1 MADSRGIAQESGRR
15 NSRSPRVPSMRAVSR
30 ASGLPPAE
38 TSPSRAPRSSSS
50 PAAGRDPA
58 AVRRGTA
65 RARSSRRRRTPI
77 VASASRAMAAETTWP
92 ARSTVTRSRS
102 TMTMPRATSPA
113 SSAPTS
119 SGWTQSAVA
128 TLATGAPESG
138 STCWWRRSS
147 AALTPSA
154 DRTDSALL
162 RGIGGSLVPVTRVS
176 RRLERSNGHN
186 GSRRA
191 ATALSSRHTSGDA
204 PATRREG
211 ADHRGRRPP
220 YCSDTRSARRAP
232 RDSVAARPHR
242 RPAAGAWSPVS
253 RSQPKGDPHDWVTRA
268 ADDAVRHHEQ
278 TGADGPVTCSSG
290 ISPSGPVHLGNM
302 REFLM
307 PHFVADELRRRGVP
321 VRHLHV
327 WDDYD
332 RFRKVPRGVDPAFAE
347 HIGRPLVDVPD
358 PWGCHDSWSTHF
370 KEPVLET
377 FAALGAEVDTI
388 SQAERYRAGVYREE
402 VLRAVRHRGEIDAV
416 LAKYRT
422 KKTVEP
428 EPGDQHAVQEA
439 EAMADSVANDVE
451 AEESASGVGYFP
463 FKPYCRDCGR
473 DTTTVTSYDD
483 ETTDLAYTCSVCDY
497 HGTTNLA
504 TQDPAV
510 DGGKLVWKADWPMR
524 WAFEHVDFEP
534 AGMDHAT
541 PGSSF
546 TVGHELVESVW
557 NYPRPAWFGYG
568 FVGFAGVQKMSSSAG
583 GAPTAEEA
591 LQVLEPGILRWLY
604 VRRQPKQTFDV
615 DFGPE
620 VVRLYDE
627 WDALGRKAADP
638 ERRDVQVLAYERA
651 ASTATAGALPA
662 PDVVVPFRMLSSVA
676 DVTAG
681 KADQISRIIA
691 TMGHPHDS
699 VDQLEPRLSRA
710 VAWTEQFVPATD
722 RTTVRSEP
730 DLAAVEALSPQEREW
745 VSLLLQGLQGDLE
758 LEQVTSL
765 VYGVPKLARGM
776 SLEEK
781 PTDEVK
787 ADQKE
792 FFRLL
797 YHLLVDA
804 ERGPRLP
811 TLIVALGSDRVR
823 TLLGA

>member
-1 MADSRGIAQESGRR
+1 
-15 NSRSPRVPSMRAVSR
+15 
-30 ASGLPPAE
+30 
-38 TSPSRAPRSSSS
+38 
-50 PAAGRDPA
+50 
-58 AVRRGTA
+58 
-65 RARSSRRRRTPI
+65 
-77 VASASRAMAAETTWP
+77 
-92 ARSTVTRSRS
+92 
-102 TMTMPRATSPA
+102 
-113 SSAPTS
+113 
-119 SGWTQSAVA
+119 
-128 TLATGAPESG
+128 
-138 STCWWRRSS
+138 
-147 AALTPSA
+147 
-154 DRTDSALL
+154 
-162 RGIGGSLVPVTRVS
+162 
-176 RRLERSNGHN
+176 
-186 GSRRA
+186 
-191 ATALSSRHTSGDA
+191 
-204 PATRREG
+204 
-211 ADHRGRRPP
+211 
-220 YCSDTRSARRAP
+220 
-232 RDSVAARPHR
+232 
-242 RPAAGAWSPVS
+242 VS
-253 RSQPKGDPHDWVTRA
+253 RSQPKGEPHDWVTRA
-268 ADDAVRHHEQ
+268 ADDAIRHHEQ

-290 ISPSGPVHLGNM
+290 ISPSGPVHLGNL

-332 RFRKVPRGVDPAFAE
+332 RFRKVPQGVDPSYVE

-358 PWGCHDSWSTHF
+358 PWECHDSWSTHF

-377 FAALGAEVDTI
+377 FDALGAEVETI
-388 SQAERYRAGVYREE
+388 SQAERYRSGVYRDE
-402 VLRAVRHRGEIDAV
+402 VLRAVRHRAEIDAV
-416 LAKYRT
+416 LEKYRT
-422 KKTVEP
+422 KKVEP
-428 EPGDQHAVQEA
+428 TQPSDDEHAAQEA
-439 EAMADSVANDVE
+439 EAMADSVANDEE
-451 AEESASGVGYFP
+451 ADAGTAGVGYFP
-463 FKPYCRDCGR
+463 FKPYCHDCGR
-473 DTTTVTSYDD
+473 DTTTVTAYDD

-504 TQDPAV
+504 AQDTAI

-557 NYPRPAWFGYG
+557 DYPRPAWFGYG

-583 GAPTAEEA
+583 GAPTAQDA

-604 VRRQPKQTFDV
+604 VRRQPKQTFDIE
-615 DFGPE
+615 FGPE

-627 WDALGRKAADP
+627 WDALGRKATDP
-638 ERRDVQVLAYERA
+638 EKRDVQVLAHERA
-651 ASTATAGALPA
+651 ASTATAGPLPA
-662 PDVVVPFRMLSSVA
+662 PEVVVPFRMLSSVA

-681 KADQISRIIA
+681 SAEQISRIVNHL
-691 TMGHPHDS
+691 GHPHDS

-710 VAWTEQFVPATD
+710 VAWTEQFVPAAD
-722 RTTVRSEP
+722 RTTVRAEP
-730 DLAAVEALSPQEREW
+730 DLAAVEALSAQEREW
-745 VSLLLQGLQGDLE
+745 LSLLLQGLQGDLE

-776 SLEEK
+776 SLDDK

-811 TLIVALGSDRVR
+811 TLIVALGADRVR
-823 TLLGA
+823 SLLGA